1 MTNFFKRT
9 QAVLQVRTGFVAVA
23 TSILGLS
30 YSIGSNLDI
39 KWLVMVLFITAAF
52 AINITTNIANGISG
66 AHKEDTLDTIND
78 DYVGKNGLV
87 TGKTKRRD
95 AYLALFVFTAYTIGA
110 GLLICILERSVL
122 FFLIG
127 ISAVLVALGYS
138 LGPKPLTNYPL
149 SEIIS
154 GFYCGFIPVTIIPMF
169 NGATINSE
177 ILMLGI
183 IAWITVGMLMMV
195 NNVCDIEKDTGHRT
209 TFPIL
214 VGANTTIK
222 LFAVDAIIVGIL
234 GMFVILA
241 VSLKFLALVFVAMNI
256 LFFNK
261 WFYAKLQ
268 KDGLDI
274 ERNKGIYIPS
284 YLKYY
289 YRTLGLL
296 SIILICGMFINN

>member
-1 MTNFFKRT
+1 M
-9 QAVLQVRTGFVAVA
+9 
-23 TSILGLS
+23 
-30 YSIGSNLDI
+30 
-39 KWLVMVLFITAAF
+39 
-52 AINITTNIANGISG
+52 
-66 AHKEDTLDTIND
+66 
-78 DYVGKNGLV
+78 
-87 TGKTKRRD
+87 
-95 AYLALFVFTAYTIGA
+95 
-110 GLLICILERSVL
+110 LICILELSIVFL
-122 FFLIG
+122 LIG

-154 GFYCGFIPVTIIPMF
+154 GFYCGFIPATIIPIF
-169 NGATINSE
+169 NGATMNSE
-177 ILMLGI
+177 ILMLGLV
-183 IAWITVGMLMMV
+183 AWITVGMLMMV

-209 TFPIL
+209 SLPML

-222 LFAVDAIIVGIL
+222 LFVVDVIIIGIL

-274 ERNKGIYIPS
+274 KRNKGIYIPN

-296 SIILICGMFINN
+296 SIILIFGMFINN